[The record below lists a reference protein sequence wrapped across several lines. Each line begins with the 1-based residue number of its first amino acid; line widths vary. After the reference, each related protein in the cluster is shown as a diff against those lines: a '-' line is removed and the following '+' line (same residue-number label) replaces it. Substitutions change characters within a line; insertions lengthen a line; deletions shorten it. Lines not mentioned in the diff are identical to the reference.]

1 MNLSRLELL
10 GDHTLKTF
18 ASHRGTGIGALA
30 ATLIFAA
37 GVCFA
42 GDKADTKANQSTF
55 RGLLGSANSKIKR
68 EGNKTELWA
77 GGARSGPGAKW
88 YDFTGP
94 PLPPEETPF
103 GIGKDRI
110 PSIDDPL
117 FVSPDDSRLLKFGTS
132 HYRKEEQAKT
142 NAEINIIGFVQGGE
156 ARAYPIGL
164 LDRHELVNDTI
175 GGKPVVVG
183 W

>member
-1 MNLSRLELL
+1 M
-10 GDHTLKTF
+10 KTF
-18 ASHRGTGIGALA
+18 ASRRGTGIGALA
-30 ATLIFAA
+30 AALMFVA

-42 GDKADTKANQSTF
+42 DDKDDTTATKPEF
-55 RGLLGSANSKIKR
+55 RRQLGSASSKIKR
-68 EGNKTELWA
+68 EGDKTYVWA
-77 GGARSGPGAKW
+77 GGKPSGPGAKW
-88 YDFTGP
+88 YDFTGS
-94 PLPPEETPF
+94 LIPPEELQF
-103 GIGKDRI
+103 GIGKDAI
-110 PSIDDPL
+110 SSIDDPL

-142 NAEINIIGFVQGGE
+142 NDEINIIGFVEGGE

>member
-1 MNLSRLELL
+1 M
-10 GDHTLKTF
+10 LKTF
-18 ASHRGTGIGALA
+18 ASPRGIGIGAFA
-30 ATLIFAA
+30 AAFMLVA

-42 GDKADTKANQSTF
+42 GDKADTKSKTPKF
-55 RGLLGSANSKIKR
+55 RGLLVSDNSKIKR
-68 EGNKTELWA
+68 EGDKTYIWA
-77 GGARSGPGAKW
+77 GGKPSGPESKW
-88 YDFTGP
+88 YEFTGS
-94 PLPPEETPF
+94 LIPPEEVQF

-117 FVSPDDSRLLKFGTS
+117 FVSPDDSRLLEYGTS

-142 NAEINIIGFVQGGE
+142 NDEIKVIGFVQGGE

-164 LDRHELVNDTI
+164 LDRHEVVNDKI
-175 GGKPVVVG
+175 GGKPVAVG